1 MDSVE
6 HMAGAS
12 SYPKLFGR
20 GEAGREGWQIGE
32 EKVFPICYVFAIC
45 RPQCHNEASQ
55 HLSLNH
61 QCFILFS
68 VTTVQLK

>member
-12 SYPKLFGR
+12 SYPKLFG
-20 GEAGREGWQIGE
+20 GGHVGE
-32 EKVFPICYVFAIC
+32 EKDFLTRYVFAVC

-55 HLSLNH
+55 HPSH
-61 QCFILFS
+61 
-68 VTTVQLK
+68 